1 MTNTP
6 AQRQNKPS
14 NGGTVLRDN
23 DFIQWLEDAHANKH
37 TVVLAYAGHQC
48 KVFDADILDAPLIS
62 SDPDKGSAVTLK
74 KLAKAGLLN
83 RIELSTNDLIE
94 ATIAD
99 QTWKSLNASQAD
111 VTDWIKKR
119 DAMFGQGRGKAISE
133 STAKQV
139 WHAAAGRC
147 MYRGCGNDL
156 GKTSLTTKHGRI
168 AYLAHIVASDP
179 DGPRGDS
186 ASSHAL
192 SDDHENIMLMCD
204 AHHRLIDRIDEAGHP
219 VELLRNMRQEHEA
232 MVRKMLDGLAFPRAQ
247 AITLLGNIA
256 NIPTF
261 ASEQNIRASL
271 LARKLGPLPDIKHT
285 IRRIQRDDRLL
296 PDFWEYLLH
305 EHELE
310 IRDFVQLTKL
320 TPLNGN
326 LSPDVLAI
334 FPLHLVPILVLAGR
348 IVGEARRVE
357 IFQYDRHRNTWQ
369 WDSAATALQ
378 DNSFQITEI
387 TSEHADEVLLSLELT
402 ATIDERALPPDI
414 GTRVHQKAIPWIRIT
429 TNKPDSGCIRHPD
442 DLEQFTIIARK
453 AVQKIQDG
461 IRPSRIHLLGVSPAS
476 TLFRFGQ
483 LLQAGHHPAYVVYDR
498 PDHNHPFTPGLC
510 IEGQQVTSCASDS
523 DGNRKIIQLR

>member
-1 MTNTP
+1 MTNTS

-14 NGGTVLRDN
+14 NGGTFLRDT

-37 TVVLAYAGHQC
+37 TVALAYAGHQC
-48 KVFDADILDAPLIS
+48 KVFHADILNAPLIS
-62 SDPDKGSAVTLK
+62 SDPDKGSTKTLK
-74 KLAKAGLLN
+74 KLAKAGLLR
-83 RIELSTNDLIE
+83 RIELSIDDLNE
-94 ATIAD
+94 ATTFD
-99 QTWKSLNASQAD
+99 PTWKLLNASQTD

-119 DAMFGQGRGKAISE
+119 DAMFGQGRGKSISE

-147 MYRGCGNDL
+147 MYRGCGEDL

-168 AYLAHIVASDP
+168 AYLAHIIASDP
-179 DGPRGDS
+179 DGPRGDF

-247 AITLLGNIA
+247 AITLLGNLA
-256 NIPTF
+256 NISTI
-261 ASEQNIRASL
+261 ASEHDIRASL
-271 LARKLGPLPDIKHT
+271 LTQKLGPLPDIKHA

-296 PDFWEYLLH
+296 PEFWEYLLH
-305 EHELE
+305 EHEPE
-310 IRDFVQLTKL
+310 IRDFVQITKL
-320 TPLNGN
+320 TPPNGN
-326 LSPDVLAI
+326 LSPDVLAV

-369 WDSAATALQ
+369 WDSVSTALQ
-378 DNSFQITEI
+378 ENSFQITEM

-402 ATIDERALPPDI
+402 ATIDERALPPNI
-414 GTRVHQKAIPWIRIT
+414 VTRVHDKTIPWIRVT
-429 TNKPDSGCIRHPD
+429 TSKPDFGCIRHPD
-442 DLEQFTIIARK
+442 DLEQFTSVARK
-453 AVQKIQDG
+453 TIRNIQDG

-483 LLQAGHHPAYVVYDR
+483 LLQAGHHPAYVIYDR

-510 IEGQQVTSCASDS
+510 IEGQQVISCASVS
-523 DGNRKIIQLR
+523 NGNRKIIQLR